1 MKKLIAVS
9 LLAATVPA
17 VAGVH
22 ATAKAEGGGEY
33 VLLSERCSGGGQKAY
48 VYLDDG
54 RTEDGCWVADDRTV
68 TVTWEETGKRR
79 YPRAK
84 FKLEKTTTKRVVTV
98 TEKREW

>member
-1 MKKLIAVS
+1 MKKLIVLS

-22 ATAKAEGGGEY
+22 ATAKAKNGGEY
-33 VLLSERCSGGGQKAY
+33 VLLTDRCSSSGQKAY

-54 RTEDGCWVADDRTV
+54 RTEDGCWTADDRTV
-68 TVTWEETGKRR
+68 TVVWETTGKRR
-79 YPRAK
+79 YSRGE
-84 FKLEKTTTKRVVTV
+84 FKLQKTTTKRVVTV